1 MCYEL
6 IDTIINLLG
15 IIIGVIVALYVHKLS
30 QQQKFNERFAKRQ
43 LIQKQIDDLLYR
55 IRNGGSS
62 KVELINLAKY
72 DTHYPTINNKTRHGC
87 TYLGAELKNYYYL
100 GVEFFCGII
109 TAYELSE
116 NKYSRKQLSKDQ
128 KEINLHMTGIVPYEW
143 IESIDLRGDD
153 TTTRPQFYSH
163 FNGKKKSPY
172 SSISYYRN
180 VPESL
185 VGFIEVELIK

>member
-6 IDTIINLLG
+6 VNTIINLLG

-30 QQQKFNERFAKRQ
+30 QQQKFNERFTKRQ
-43 LIQKQIDDLLYR
+43 SIQKQIDDLLYR
-55 IRNGGSS
+55 ISNGGSS

-72 DTHYPTINNKTRHGC
+72 DTHYPKINNKTRHGY
-87 TYLGAELKNYYYL
+87 TYLGAELKDYYYS
-100 GVEFFCGII
+100 GVEFFCEII

-128 KEINLHMTGIVPYEW
+128 KEVNLYMTGIVPYEW
-143 IESIDLRGDD
+143 VESIDMRGDD
-153 TTTRPQFYSH
+153 TTNRPQFYTH

-180 VPESL
+180 APESP
-185 VGFIEVELIK
+185 VEFVEVELIK